1 MYKRKKNVCNHKA
14 AIKIDSKFF
23 FFFFLTHTYKH
34 KTMTEEMR
42 NRNSQ
47 EQRRPNPKDP
57 SLPNPHLCKAEPAE
71 PFKIKSLNK
80 LVLQQ
85 PLSVQRSISYK
96 VPHKR
101 IQLSM
106 KISETQMVK
115 THKDSQRVPKTQD
128 QIHPQEKKNRV
139 TPYSYIY
146 MYNSNYGQENS
157 HK

>member
-1 MYKRKKNVCNHKA
+1 
-14 AIKIDSKFF
+14 
-23 FFFFLTHTYKH
+23 
-34 KTMTEEMR
+34 MTEEMR

-57 SLPNPHLCKAEPAE
+57 SLPNPHLCMAEPAE

-115 THKDSQRVPKTQD
+115 THKDSQRVPKTLD
-128 QIHPQEKKNRV
+128 QIHPQEKKK
-139 TPYSYIY
+139 TESLLIAIYIWIIQI
-146 MYNSNYGQENS
+146 MDKKIHINN
-157 HK
+157 K